1 MKSKQSFIF
10 ERLRAN
16 FMHHEQEGDKS
27 PLSPWLRVATE
38 DEMVTLSELAFI
50 YFTSLHIYSSCKQ
63 PIHMVDYN
71 PSKGHCVPL
80 LYYVYV
86 GAFWMA
92 THLQKQYP
100 PPWCKVSA

>member
-27 PLSPWLRVATE
+27 PLSPWLRAATE

-71 PSKGHCVPL
+71 PSLRPTLILCLCGGFLDGNTPSETISTPV
-80 LYYVYV
+80 V
-86 GAFWMA
+86 
-92 THLQKQYP
+92 
-100 PPWCKVSA
+100 